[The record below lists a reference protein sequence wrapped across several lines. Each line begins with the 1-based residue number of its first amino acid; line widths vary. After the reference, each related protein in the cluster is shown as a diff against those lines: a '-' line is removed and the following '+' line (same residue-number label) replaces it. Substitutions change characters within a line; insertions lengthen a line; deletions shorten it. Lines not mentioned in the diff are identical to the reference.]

1 MEFPLFR
8 TKTDGADSHFDLSN
22 PKDRQ
27 EYFKLKAGPEIEKI
41 KKHIAEG
48 YTFIAYLMGKKS
60 SGKGTFAKMFAET
73 IGSESVD
80 HFSIGDMIRT
90 VDKELQSEDSKK
102 ALIDFLKINY
112 RGWLKIEDIMK
123 MLNERST
130 KTLLPTDLILTL
142 VKREIEK
149 REKKVIFIDGFPRD
163 MDQISYSLF
172 FRDLIGYRDD
182 PDLFILIDVPNDVIN
197 ERIKFRRICPKC
209 KTSRNL
215 KLLPTSKI
223 KYENGNFTLLCD
235 NPECD
240 EIEMVGKEGDELG
253 IEPIRTRLE
262 TDEKLIKQAFSLY
275 GIPKILLRNAI
286 PVEAAKD
293 LVDNYE
299 VTPEF
304 HYRWN
309 ESEKRVEVDELL
321 WTFKD
326 KEGNDFYSLMPP
338 PVVVSLIH
346 QMVEVLDL
354 S

>member
-60 SGKGTFAKMFAET
+60 SGKGTFAKMFIET

-90 VDKELQSEDSKK
+90 IDKELQSEDSKK

-326 KEGNDFYSLMPP
+326 KKGSDFYSLMPP